1 MTYINYM
8 EGIMSKI
15 KITYPQDVELTREQL
30 YRHTVARGTSLKN
43 VDDGTKISV
52 KEIVAYE
59 DEKGVKIISILGYEW
74 NEEVNDF
81 DHALSHYASNSS
93 IFREELEKIVDIFG
107 STGIEIRV
115 RKIVSKQG
123 RTFVTCELV

>member
-43 VDDGTKISV
+43 VDDGTEIIV

-59 DEKGVKIISILGYEW
+59 DEKGVKIISILDTE
-74 NEEVNDF
+74 NNHF
-81 DHALSHYASNSS
+81 ASNSS

-107 STGIEIRV
+107 STGITIRV